1 MNNDTLSGTVVRLL
15 YNNTENGFTVFV
27 VQTAQKKEITVK
39 GCVATITPG
48 ERVTLRGAWVTHPKF
63 GKQLE
68 IHECTS
74 QVPTSL
80 IGLERYLASG
90 LIKGIGKVYAKKL
103 VDRFGHDVLT
113 IIDEQPE
120 RLREVPGVGAKRL
133 ESIIAAWQ
141 DQRAISQI
149 MVFLQDKGLSPA
161 YAVRI
166 YKKYGNRSIEK
177 VTENPYVLAHEV
189 RGIGFKI
196 ADSIAQNMGFAH
208 DSIKRI
214 IGGLLFC
221 VQEAIGYGN
230 LYCELDTL
238 KEKTIILLELDH
250 AQVSKKV
257 SLAFHDLYEKQII
270 SLVTHEE
277 KHFVTLAQCYFT
289 EKGIAQK
296 IALLQENASR
306 FSFEHDEV
314 MKLLQSV
321 DDGITLHQEQIKGIF
336 SCVQNKVSIVTGGPG
351 TGKTTLVK
359 KLLAVLDKYNV
370 TYKLA
375 APTGRAAKRMAES
388 TGKRASTIHMLLEFD
403 PRTMSFARNEQY
415 TLKTNFLIIDEASM
429 IDVYLAN
436 SLLKAVAHNTH
447 VVFLGDIDQLP
458 SVGPGN
464 VLKDLI
470 ASNVVS
476 CVRLQR
482 IFRQAQDSLIVINAH
497 KINQGEFPTASHD
510 NAKKD
515 FLLIKEPE
523 PMLLKDRLVHIY
535 RSLLPRHGIALN
547 NAITL
552 VPMNRGIVGTQV
564 INDVI
569 QEIVN
574 SGDKPKIM
582 YGGTTYKVGD
592 HIMQITNNYDKHVF
606 NGDIGVIGAI
616 DMKEREIEVIYP
628 EKSVVYKSTEFDEL
642 MLAYAVSIHKSQGSE
657 FDAVIVPLYMHH
669 FTLLQRNLVYTA
681 ITRAKKL
688 CILMGQTKA
697 IAIGI
702 KNDKGV
708 DRKAFLKEYL
718 TTDLK
723 AR

>member
-1 MNNDTLSGTVVRLL
+1 MNHDTLSGTVVRLL
-15 YNNTENGFTVFV
+15 YNNVENGFAVFV

-103 VDRFGHDVLT
+103 VDHFGHDVLT

-120 RLREVPGVGAKRL
+120 RLREVGGVGAKRL
-133 ESIIAAWQ
+133 ASIIDAWQ
-141 DQRAISQI
+141 DQRSISQI

-196 ADSIAQNMGFAH
+196 ADTIAQNMGFAH

-214 IGGLLFC
+214 VGGLLFY
-221 VQEAIGYGN
+221 VQQIISYGN
-230 LYCELDTL
+230 VYVELDTL
-238 KEKTIILLELDH
+238 KEKTIGLLELDPDT
-250 AQVSKKV
+250 VGKKV
-257 SLAFHDLYEKQII
+257 SLALHTLYEQQII
-270 SLVTHEE
+270 VLVTLED

-289 EKGIAQK
+289 ENGIALK
-296 IALLQENASR
+296 IKTLQEQSSR
-306 FSFEHDEV
+306 FSFERDEV
-314 MKLLQSV
+314 MQLLQPQ
-321 DDGITLHQEQIKGIF
+321 DDGITLHQEQVNGIF
-336 SCVQNKVSIVTGGPG
+336 ACLQNKVSIVTGGPG

-359 KLLAVLDKYNV
+359 ELLAVLDKHSV

-388 TGKRASTIHMLLEFD
+388 TGRRASTIHMLLEFD
-403 PRTMSFARNEQY
+403 PRTMRFARNEQHA
-415 TLKTNFLIIDEASM
+415 LKTNFLIIDEASM
-429 IDVYLAN
+429 IDIYLAH
-436 SLLKAVAHNTH
+436 SLLKAVAHDTH

-464 VLKDLI
+464 VLKDMI
-470 ASNVVS
+470 ASNVIS

-482 IFRQAQDSLIVINAH
+482 IFRQAQGSLIVINAH
-497 KINQGEFPTASHD
+497 KINQGEFPTTSDD

-523 PMLLKDRLVHIY
+523 PTLLKERLRHIY
-535 RSLLPRHGIALN
+535 CSLLPRYGIAQAN
-547 NAITL
+547 TITL

-564 INDVI
+564 INDSI
-569 QEIVN
+569 QDIVN
-574 SGDKPKIM
+574 SGEKPKIM

-592 HIMQITNNYDKHVF
+592 HVMQITNNYDKHVF
-606 NGDIGVIGAI
+606 NGDIGSIGAI
-616 DMKEREIEVIYP
+616 DIKEREIEIVYP
-628 EKSVVYKSTEFDEL
+628 EKSVIYKSTEFDEL

-688 CILMGQTKA
+688 CIFVGQTKA
-697 IAIGI
+697 MAMAI
-702 KNDKGV
+702 KNDKQQE
-708 DRKAFLKEYL
+708 RKTFLQEFL
-718 TTDLK
+718 TTNL
-723 AR
+723 ACR